1 MKYQR
6 SGVLQHSPFP
16 RSQAVFPAP
25 PPHQELS
32 EGTGK
37 TPGLEEEPKAELDFP
52 FGSPL
57 WAGVERDDKGLRN
70 WGGLDQAISS
80 GQGEAQ
86 RRSI

>member
-16 RSQAVFPAP
+16 RSQAVFPA

-80 GQGEAQ
+80 EQGEAQ